1 MLILVLLGMYFDA
14 AVVFVTSQTI
24 LFKLAPAILWF
35 WILISFRY
43 MYLVRDITQG
53 LLNEI
58 STLIYQTTNLV
69 FPNFFHEIFSVE
81 QLKNKTKNFSWVQN
95 RFFLRF
101 GPMKSLFS
109 TEKILWNKLG
119 KTRFLVWWF
128 DVTNWLY
135 SFGWDLFGKNQEKT
149 DTNHSMVNSSLFPTS
164 MYLLWHF

>member
-1 MLILVLLGMYFDA
+1 MILILVLLGMYFDA

-95 RFFLRF
+95 RFFSPFWTYEKFVLNWEDFVEQIGENKIPGLVVQCHELIIFIWLR
-101 GPMKSLFS
+101 S
-109 TEKILWNKLG
+109 
-119 KTRFLVWWF
+119 VW
-128 DVTNWLY
+128 
-135 SFGWDLFGKNQEKT
+135 
-149 DTNHSMVNSSLFPTS
+149 
-164 MYLLWHF
+164 